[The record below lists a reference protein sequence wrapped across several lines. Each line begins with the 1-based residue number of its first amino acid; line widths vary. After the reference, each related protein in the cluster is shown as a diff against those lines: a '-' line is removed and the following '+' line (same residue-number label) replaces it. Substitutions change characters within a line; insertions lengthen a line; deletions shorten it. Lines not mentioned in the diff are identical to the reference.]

1 LRIEA
6 RKQHNPGMKASGTS
20 ATPRFHVPFALAS
33 GAEVE
38 LPERAARH
46 VAVLRLARGDA
57 ITLFDGSGGQFAA
70 ELTRVA
76 RDTAHARI
84 GRKDAVE
91 RESPLAVTLAQCVSS
106 GDRMD
111 FTLQKATE
119 LGVRRIVPLESERSI
134 VRLSSER
141 ADRRVAH
148 WRGIV
153 TAACEQSGRN
163 SVPEV
168 SPITALDAF
177 LATPPGD
184 ELRLMPAPDAAR
196 ELKAL
201 APARAVTLL
210 VGPEG
215 GLSPAERGRAEAKG
229 YGAVRFGPRV
239 LRTETAPLALIAAM
253 QVLWGDC

>member
-1 LRIEA
+1 MS
-6 RKQHNPGMKASGTS
+6 PS
-20 ATPRFHVPFALAS
+20 APAAPRFYVPFPLAS

-46 VAVLRLARGDA
+46 VAVLRLERGDA

-70 ELTRVA
+70 ELTRVSRDAA
-76 RDTAHARI
+76 RARI
-84 GRKDAVE
+84 GRREAAE

-111 FTLQKATE
+111 LALQKATE
-119 LGVRRIVPLESERSI
+119 LGVRRIVPLASERSI

-163 SVPEV
+163 CVPEV
-168 SPITALDAF
+168 EPITAFDIF
-177 LATPPGD
+177 LAAPAAG
-184 ELRLMPAPDAAR
+184 ELRLVPSPDAPR
-196 ELKAL
+196 GLKAFE
-201 APARAVTLL
+201 PARAVTLL

-215 GLSPAERGRAEAKG
+215 GLSPAERVRAEAKG
-229 YGAVRFGPRV
+229 YAPVRFGPRV

>member
-1 LRIEA
+1 MNA
-6 RKQHNPGMKASGTS
+6 PVPSTV
-20 ATPRFHVPFALAS
+20 PRFYVPVPLAS
-33 GAEVE
+33 GAEIE

-84 GRKDAVE
+84 GRRDPIE
-91 RESPLAVTLAQCVSS
+91 RETPLGVTLAQCVSS

-119 LGVRRIVPLESERSI
+119 LGVRRIVPLASERSI

-168 SPITALDAF
+168 CAITALDAF
-177 LATPPGD
+177 LAGPAGD

-196 ELKAL
+196 DLKAFQR
-201 APARAVTLL
+201 ARAVCLL

-215 GLSPAERGRAEAKG
+215 GLSPSERARAEAKG
-229 YGAVRFGPRV
+229 YAPVRFGPRV

>member
-1 LRIEA
+1 MS
-6 RKQHNPGMKASGTS
+6 QS
-20 ATPRFHVPFALAS
+20 APAAPRFYVPFPLAS

-46 VAVLRLARGDA
+46 VAVLRLERGDA

-70 ELTRVA
+70 ELTRVSRDAA
-76 RDTAHARI
+76 RARI
-84 GRKDAVE
+84 GRREAAE

-111 FTLQKATE
+111 LALQKATE
-119 LGVRRIVPLESERSI
+119 LGVRRIVPLASERSI

-163 SVPEV
+163 CVPEV
-168 SPITALDAF
+168 EPITAFDIF
-177 LATPPGD
+177 LAAPAAG
-184 ELRLMPAPDAAR
+184 ELRLVPSPDAPR
-196 ELKAL
+196 GLKAFE
-201 APARAVTLL
+201 PARAVTLL

-215 GLSPAERGRAEAKG
+215 GLSPAERARAEAKG
-229 YGAVRFGPRV
+229 YAAVRFGPRV
-239 LRTETAPLALIAAM
+239 LRTETAQLALIAAM